1 MATNAYDVLQAR
13 GFIYQCTD
21 DDGLQKLLAEKNISC
36 YIGFDPTA
44 ASLHVGSL
52 VPIMALVH
60 LQQAG
65 HRPIIIVGGGT
76 AMVGDPS
83 GRTEMRRLLTLEQI
97 ARNAELIR
105 QQIGKYIS
113 FEQGRAL
120 LLNNAAWLVPLNY
133 IDFLRDIGRHFSVN
147 RMLSAESYRVRL
159 EAGLSFLEFNYM
171 LLQAYDFYVLERDY
185 QCPVQMGGQDQWG
198 NIVAGIDLIR
208 RKSNRPAYGMTFPLI
223 TNDSGEKF
231 GKSVAGAV
239 WLDEEKTPPFDFY
252 QFWRNTED
260 ADVKR
265 FLGLFTLL
273 PMDEVNRLG
282 SLQPPLL
289 NRAKEI
295 LAYEAVRITHGRE
308 KADAAYASALSQFGL
323 TDPGNL
329 VETSSAIRHIGET
342 QDSIIPTSEIAL
354 QHFSPAGLDLV
365 DVMLQAGLA
374 PSKSEA
380 RRMIKGGGVSVNE
393 RKVDSVPAHLH
404 RDDITDGEIL
414 IKVGKKRFHRLKIVD

>member
-1 MATNAYDVLQAR
+1 MVTNAYEILRDR

-21 DDGLQKLLAEKNISC
+21 DDGLSALLGEKSTSC

-44 ASLHVGSL
+44 TSLHVGSL
-52 VPIMALVH
+52 VPIMALLH

-83 GRTEMRRLLTLEQI
+83 GRTEMRQMMTLETI
-97 ARNAELIR
+97 ARNAEMIR
-105 QQIGKYIS
+105 QQISKYIT
-113 FEQGRAL
+113 FHQGRAL

-159 EAGLSFLEFNYM
+159 DTGLSFLEFNYM

-198 NIVAGIDLIR
+198 NIVAGIDLVR
-208 RKSNRPAYGMTFPLI
+208 RKSNRQAYGMTFPLI

-231 GKSVAGAV
+231 GKSVAGAI
-239 WLDEEKTPPFDFY
+239 WLDEEKTSPFEFY

-273 PMDEVNRLG
+273 PMDEVRRLG
-282 SLQPPLL
+282 DLRPPLL

-295 LAYEAVRITHGRE
+295 LAYEAVRITHGKE
-308 KADAAYASALSQFGL
+308 KADAAYASALNQFGPS
-323 TDPGNL
+323 DPANL
-329 VETSSAIRHIGET
+329 VETSSDIRLIKGERE
-342 QDSIIPTSEIAL
+342 DIIPTSEIPNSQFA
-354 QHFSPAGLDLV
+354 PDGLDLV
-365 DVMLQAGLA
+365 DILVEAGLA

-380 RRMIKGGGVSVNE
+380 RRIIKGGGVAVND
-393 RKVDSVPAHLH
+393 RKIDAVPA
-404 RDDITDGEIL
+404 RMTMADAINGEIMV
-414 IKVGKKRFHRLKIVD
+414 KVGKKRFHRVKIVD

>member
-1 MATNAYDVLQAR
+1 MATNAYDVLQQR

-21 DDGLQKLLAEKNISC
+21 DDGLRKLLGEKHISC

-44 ASLHVGSL
+44 TSLHVGSL

-60 LQQAG
+60 LQRAG
-65 HRPIIIVGGGT
+65 HRPILIVGGGT

-83 GRTEMRRLLTLEQI
+83 GRTEMRRMLTLEQI
-97 ARNAELIR
+97 ARNAERIK
-105 QQIGKYIS
+105 QQIAQYIS

-120 LLNNAAWLVPLNY
+120 MLNNAAWLVPLNY

-159 EAGLSFLEFNYM
+159 ETGLSFLEFNYM
-171 LLQAYDFYVLERDY
+171 LLQAYDFFVLERDFL
-185 QCPVQMGGQDQWG
+185 CPVQMGGQDQWG

-208 RKSNRPAYGMTFPLI
+208 RKSNRPAYGLTFPLI

-239 WLDEEKTPPFDFY
+239 WLDEEKTPPFEFY

-260 ADVKR
+260 ADVRR

-273 PMDEVNRLG
+273 PLDEVSRLG

-308 KADAAYASALSQFGL
+308 KADAAYASALSQFGSA
-323 TDPGNL
+323 DPGNL
-329 VETSSAIRHIGET
+329 VETSSDIRLIRGE
-342 QDSIIPTSEIAL
+342 QDSIIPTTDITHQTLLSE
-354 QHFSPAGLDLV
+354 GLDLV
-365 DVMLQAGLA
+365 EIMIQAGLA

-380 RRMIKGGGVSVNE
+380 RRVIKGGGVSVNE
-393 RKVDSVPAHLH
+393 RKVDSVPARLSPQ
-404 RDDITDGEIL
+404 DISDGEIM

>member
-1 MATNAYDVLQAR
+1 MATNAYDVLRDR

-21 DDGLQKLLAEKNISC
+21 DDGLKGLLDQKSVSC

-44 ASLHVGSL
+44 TSLHVGSL

-83 GRTEMRRLLTLEQI
+83 GRTEMRQMMTLETS
-97 ARNAELIR
+97 ARNAEMIR
-105 QQIGKYIS
+105 QQIAKYIS
-113 FEQGRAL
+113 FDQGQAL

-159 EAGLSFLEFNYM
+159 DTGLSFLEFNYM

-208 RKSNRPAYGMTFPLI
+208 RKSNRPAFGMTFPLI

-239 WLDEEKTPPFDFY
+239 WLDEEKTSPFEFY

-273 PMDEVNRLG
+273 PMDEVRRLG
-282 SLQPPLL
+282 DLEPPLL

-308 KADAAYASALSQFGL
+308 KADAAFASALSQFGPS
-323 TDPGNL
+323 DPANL
-329 VETSSAIRHIGET
+329 VETSSDIRHIRGDRE
-342 QDSIIPTSEIAL
+342 DIIPTSEIPGSR
-354 QHFSPAGLDLV
+354 FSPEGLDLV
-365 DVMLQAGLA
+365 DIMVDAGLA

-380 RRMIKGGGVSVNE
+380 RRIIKGGGVTVND
-393 RKVDSVPAHLH
+393 RRIDSVPA
-404 RDDITDGEIL
+404 RMTMDDAINGEIMV
-414 IKVGKKRFHRLKIVD
+414 KVGKKRFHRVRIVD